1 MKKRLVSILLA
12 LCMALSLL
20 PVAAWAI
27 EFTED
32 GVEGKSENIP
42 SPENNMSTV
51 DIMPLED
58 TLTYGNLTY
67 KIENGEITITGCTSS
82 SPKNVAIPAEID
94 GIPVTSIGNQAF
106 FMKSVSNLTIPSSII
121 SIGDNAFNMCFDLT
135 SVTIPNSVTKI
146 GDGAFANNH
155 LTSVTIPSSV
165 TSLGGSVFFG
175 CKELTNVTIPN
186 SVTSISRGMFAQCSS
201 LTSVNV
207 PNGVTNIGEEAFSDC
222 HSLTS
227 ITIPTSVTS
236 IGEYA
241 FNGCT
246 GLTSMTIPNSVTNIG
261 PRAFSDCTGLTDV
274 SISNNISSIAE
285 GMFLN
290 CTRLTSVTIPK
301 GITNIGGAA
310 FSDCTSLTSVII
322 PDSVTSIGDYAFNQ
336 CFALEDVYFAGN
348 AEQWKEIDISVA
360 TMKSYDGDGNLIGVS
375 SNDPIFTATIHYNST
390 GPGESLDSKTI
401 SGVLRQGDGCRVLW
415 QCSYQVGEDGQP
427 QNANVKIFTSST
439 DTVPEELFLY
449 NESAENGF
457 PFPWE
462 LEPYS
467 IPGSAVTTLSIQGE
481 PAKQLHIPSRAFQG
495 YDHLGQVVLNG
506 VSGIDSYAFEGCAAL
521 QSVGFSSDTLKS
533 IGASAFANCSALA
546 TIKLDRSVATIGDG
560 AFSGCS
566 SVKIRCYTDSAAHQY
581 ALENDIPF
589 ELIDVV
595 EGGVVHD
602 FEYGRDTF
610 QFANTKSD
618 FYGPWGSTELWWKN
632 DRTITGDYYDILF
645 DGLEESERQRVKD
658 YMKEPWD
665 GSCFGMSCVL
675 SLVWAD
681 DLDVSFF
688 QGNAKYLHD
697 LSYPKDSETIFNLIN
712 YYHLIQKTNRTANAR
727 SNYNATSETS
737 NNRAIIT
744 ALDSSAYPVVVGFLG
759 FPTNGTPWGHAVVA
773 YGYERSGGDYLVSI
787 WDPKDKNA
795 PNTLRISSDFTTSTF
810 ARNYDTNS
818 TTSYIKY
825 ALTVEN
831 GHYDYKNIQSKLM
844 ERGYSSMGGR
854 SATYLFDAYTLSTNY
869 NSFTISNGAVAAV
882 IVDGTKV
889 SGDLEISNGDYLN
902 EMDQPMWVQ
911 FALPEAA
918 VYTITDISGAVDE
931 YRTAVSCNGADGF
944 YSAVTA
950 ADSGVFTF
958 SADGSVET
966 EFTSATEQ
974 SVTVVRNDVTTPWY
988 ASTAKGITTGM
999 TVVPSSTTTQI
1010 SCKDQA
1016 EVTLTVE
1023 DDYNTASLPA
1033 VSIGTEPATL
1043 CEDSNKDAIV
1053 VFDDNST
1060 VASVAL
1066 GHSLIFYT
1074 FGGTPIEA
1082 QANIPVGGF
1091 AQVPA
1096 EPVRYGFTFGGW
1108 YMDSDCQVGHE
1119 WSFNTPII
1127 EDTRIY
1133 AKWTPNSADPSDPTP
1148 SNPGITT
1155 PSGSG
1160 YNPSDTYTPP
1170 TYSITT
1176 PSATGG
1182 KVSVNP
1188 TSALSGS
1195 TVTVTVTPDVGYEL
1209 AALTVSGVSGK
1220 ILKHTDK
1227 GNGQYSFKMPNE
1239 KVLLNV
1245 EFRLIGTSTPWGNP
1259 FADIDQG
1266 AWYYD
1271 AVKFVNQ
1278 NGLMNG
1284 IGGGTF
1290 APNANLSRAM
1300 FAQILYNKEGRPNVL
1315 SSNVFND
1322 VSNGLW
1328 YTNAIMWASEKKIV
1342 DGYGGGMFGPDD
1354 PVTRE
1359 QLAVMLWR
1367 YAGKPVPPDLLLT
1380 FTDANRVSDYALD
1393 ALRWA
1398 IGQGI
1403 IKGKGNNILDPK
1415 GFATRAEVAQILKN
1429 YLEK

>member
-1 MKKRLVSILLA
+1 MKKRLLSILLA
-12 LCMALSLL
+12 LCMVLSLSLL

-32 GVEGKSENIP
+32 GVEGRSENIL
-42 SPENNMSTV
+42 SSENNMSTV
-51 DIMPLED
+51 GIMPLED

-82 SPKNVAIPAEID
+82 SPKNVAIPAEIG

-106 FMKSVSNLTIPSSII
+106 FMKSISSLTIPDSVT
-121 SIGDNAFNMCFDLT
+121 SIGDSAFALCFDLT
-135 SVTIPNSVTKI
+135 SVTIPNSVTNI
-146 GDGAFANNH
+146 GAGAFAQNH

-165 TSLGGSVFFG
+165 ISLGGSVFFA

-201 LTSVNV
+201 LTSVNI

-241 FNGCT
+241 FEGS
-246 GLTSMTIPNSVTNIG
+246 GLTNMTIPNSVTNIG
-261 PRAFSDCTGLTDV
+261 SWAFSDCTALTDV

-301 GITNIGGAA
+301 GITSIGGDA
-310 FSDCTSLTSVII
+310 FSGCTSLSSVII

-348 AEQWKEIDISVA
+348 AEQWKKIDISVA

-390 GPGESLDSKTI
+390 GPDESLDSETI

-449 NESAENGF
+449 NESVENGF

-462 LEPYS
+462 LEPYN
-467 IPGSAVTTLSIQGE
+467 IPRSAVTMLSIQGE

-495 YDHLGQVVLNG
+495 YDHLGQAVLNG

-533 IGASAFANCSALA
+533 IGEAAFANCSALG
-546 TIKLDRSVATIGDG
+546 TITLGRSVATIGDG
-560 AFSGCS
+560 VFNGCS
-566 SVKIRCYTDSAAHQY
+566 TVKIRGYTGSVAHQY
-581 ALENDIPF
+581 AEENTIPF
-589 ELIDVV
+589 EPIMPDSVV
-595 EGGVVHD
+595 RD

-610 QFANTKSD
+610 QFANTGLD
-618 FYGPWGSTELWWKN
+618 FFGLWGDMELWWKN

-645 DGLEESERQRVKD
+645 DGLEEDERQRTKD
-658 YMKEPWD
+658 YMKKSWD

-675 SLVWAD
+675 SLVWAGN
-681 DLDVSFF
+681 LDIGFF
-688 QGNAKYLHD
+688 QGNARCLHD
-697 LSYPKDSETIFNLIN
+697 LFYPKDSETTFNLIN
-712 YYHLIQKTNRTANAR
+712 YYHLMQMTNRTAFAR
-727 SNYNATSETS
+727 MGYNKEDETS
-737 NNRAIIT
+737 NNRAIIE
-744 ALDSSAYPVVVGFLG
+744 ALDRSAYPVVVGFDKYPL
-759 FPTNGTPWGHAVVA
+759 NGTPSGHAVVA
-773 YGYERSGGDYLVSI
+773 YGYKRSGGDYLVSI
-787 WDPKDKNA
+787 WDPNDKNT
-795 PNTLRISSDFTTSTF
+795 PNTLRISNDFTTSTF
-810 ARNYDTNS
+810 AHQYDTNDV
-818 TTSYIKY
+818 TSYIKY
-825 ALTVEN
+825 TLTVEDSE
-831 GHYDYKNIQSKLM
+831 YDYRNIQEKLM
-844 ERGYSSMGGR
+844 EKGHSSMGGR
-854 SATYLFDAYTLSTNY
+854 SAAYLSDAYILTTNY
-869 NSFTISNGAVAAV
+869 DSFTITNGTATAVLV
-882 IVDGTKV
+882 NGTKI

-902 EMDQPMWVQ
+902 ETNQTMWVQ
-911 FALPEAA
+911 FVLPKT
-918 VYTITDISGAVDE
+918 VSYTITNVSGAADDC
-931 YRTAVSCNGADGF
+931 RTTMSCGGADGF
-944 YSAVTA
+944 YSATTA
-950 ADSGVFTF
+950 ADSGMFTF
-958 SADGSVET
+958 SANGSVET
-966 EFTSATEQ
+966 EFASATKQ
-974 SVTVVRNDVTTPWY
+974 SVTVVRNDVMTPWY
-988 ASTAKGITTGM
+988 ASTAEGITTGM

-1053 VFDDNST
+1053 VFDDSST
-1060 VASVAL
+1060 AASVAL

-1091 AQVPA
+1091 AQAPA
-1096 EPVRYGFTFGGW
+1096 EPVRYGFAFGGW

-1133 AKWTPNSADPSDPTP
+1133 AKWTPIIADPSDPTP
-1148 SNPGITT
+1148 SNPGTTT
-1155 PSGSG
+1155 PSGPG

-1220 ILKHTDK
+1220 ILQHTDT

-1259 FADIDQG
+1259 FTDIDQG

-1342 DGYGGGMFGPDD
+1342 NGYGGRIFGPDD